1 MHVSLA
7 AESIFE
13 IGGIAITNALFTAV
27 LIFFAIIFLSIF
39 IKPRLSFEKPPKWQ
53 LMLEMLVELLFGL
66 IRDILGEKKGKMLF
80 AFLFNFFVIILI
92 SNWFGL
98 LPFVPSIVVNKE
110 DRVVETINNE
120 AGIVSTVHAE
130 DAVNDV
136 ETAVD
141 EIGVSESEHEA
152 DSEITFANCIENKD
166 CYLTING
173 IERIHESAH
182 LFRAPSS
189 DLSFTVALA
198 IISIVVTNFLGF
210 KYLKLGF
217 AKRYIDISNPI
228 KFLVGIIELFSE
240 ASKVISFS
248 FRLFGNIFAG
258 EMLLLVI
265 TTITL
270 GIATLPFYALE
281 IFVGVI
287 QAFVFLML
295 TAVFISVAVN
305 TEH

>member
-7 AESIFE
+7 AESIFDVA
-13 IGGIAITNALFTAV
+13 GFPVTNSVFTAL
-27 LIFFAIIFLSIF
+27 LIFCAIIPTLFWIKSHLSYEH
-39 IKPRLSFEKPPKWQ
+39 PAKWQ
-53 LMLEMLVELLFGL
+53 LMLEMIVELLYNL
-66 IRDILGEKKGKMLF
+66 IRDILGVEKGKMLF

-98 LPFVPSIVVNKE
+98 LPFVPAVVVNKE
-110 DRVVETINNE
+110 VTTHEITPLAE
-120 AGIVSTVHAE
+120 ALVTTVHANE
-130 DAVNDV
+130 ATA
-136 ETAVD
+136 ET
-141 EIGVSESEHEA
+141 ETQKNKELSFSSCIA
-152 DSEITFANCIENKD
+152 DKD
-166 CYLTING
+166 CYLTIHG
-173 IERIHESAH
+173 VERLHETAH
-182 LFRAPSS
+182 VFRAPSS

-198 IISIVVTNFLGF
+198 IISIFVTNFLGF
-210 KYLKLGF
+210 KYLKLGYG
-217 AKRYIDISNPI
+217 KRYLDFSNPI

-240 ASKVISFS
+240 VSKVISFS

-281 IFVGVI
+281 IFVGLI

-305 TEH
+305 AEH

>member
-7 AESIFE
+7 AESIFK
-13 IGGIAITNALFTAV
+13 IGDVDITNALFTAI
-27 LIFFAIIFLSIF
+27 LIFFALIFLSIF
-39 IKPRLSFEKPPKWQ
+39 IKSRLSFEKPPKWQ
-53 LMLEMLVELLFGL
+53 LMLEILVELLYGL

-98 LPFVPSIVVNKE
+98 LPFVPSLVVSKDNHVI
-110 DRVVETINNE
+110 DTLYNE
-120 AGIVSTVHAE
+120 AGIITEVHA
-130 DAVNDV
+130 AADV
-136 ETAVD
+136 DTAREVT
-141 EIGVSESEHEA
+141 EK
-152 DSEITFANCIENKD
+152 DSEISFASCIENKD
-166 CYLTING
+166 CYLTVNG

-198 IISIVVTNFLGF
+198 LISIFITNFLGF
-210 KYLKLGF
+210 KYLKLNF
-217 AKRYIDISNPI
+217 AKRYIDFSNPI
-228 KFLVGIIELFSE
+228 KFIVGIIELFSE
-240 ASKVISFS
+240 VSKVISFS

-295 TAVFISVAVN
+295 TAVFISVAIN